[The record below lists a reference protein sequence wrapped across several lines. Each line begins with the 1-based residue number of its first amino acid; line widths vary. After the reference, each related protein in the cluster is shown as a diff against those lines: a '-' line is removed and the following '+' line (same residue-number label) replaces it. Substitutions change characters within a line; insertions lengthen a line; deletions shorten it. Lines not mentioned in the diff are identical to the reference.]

1 MAQRSDLPHD
11 LLFGLLAL
19 QTGMVN
25 QAQLVAAFQAWA
37 VFKTRAM
44 AAVLVEHGALDEDG
58 RDLLAALAE
67 KHLKKHGGDT
77 EKSLASLAPGRST
90 LESLARIGDPEINAT
105 LSYAASGSGD
115 DGDFDRTG
123 SFSVGTSTSDGQR
136 FRILRPHAKGGL
148 GAVFVALDEELHRE
162 VALKQIQD
170 RHADDPVTRNRFL
183 LEAEITGG
191 LEHPGIVPV
200 YGLGSSPD
208 GRPYYAMRFIR
219 GDSLKEAIATFHADK
234 QEKPD
239 PGAHGLGLR
248 QLLRRFLDVCNAIE
262 YAHQRG
268 ILHRDLKPG
277 NVMVGKYGET
287 LVVDWGLAK
296 AAGRA
301 ESARPSAEGTL
312 VPVSASG
319 SAETLP
325 GSVQGTPAFMSPEQA
340 AGDQEQLGLATDVY
354 SLGATLYCLLTG
366 KPPFA
371 GDDLGSLLRAVQ
383 KGSFLPPR
391 ALDRSIPPALEAIC
405 KKAMALR
412 PDDRYASPKALADDV
427 DRWLADEPVRARPEP
442 RIERIRRWM
451 RRRRTAVIAAVAATI
466 VGLLGSIVLLVMQT
480 AANRE
485 LRRQTLARSSRASR
499 PRLSSCSRWRRS
511 KPSTAA
517 SAKTCS

>member
-19 QTGMVN
+19 QTGMVD

-37 VFKTRAM
+37 VSKTRPM
-44 AAVLVEHGALDEDG
+44 AAVLFEHGALDEDG
-58 RDLLAALAE
+58 RALLAALAE
-67 KHLKKHGGDT
+67 KHLKKYGGDT
-77 EKSLASLAPGRST
+77 EKSLAALGPSRST

-105 LSYAASGSGD
+105 LSYAASGSGSGAGD

-200 YGLGSSPD
+200 YGLGSSPN

-219 GDSLKEAIATFHADK
+219 GDSLKEAIAAFHAGK
-234 QEKPD
+234 QEEPD

-277 NVMVGKYGET
+277 NVMVGKFGET

-296 AAGRA
+296 AAGRV
-301 ESARPSAEGTL
+301 ESASSSPEGTL

-325 GSVQGTPAFMSPEQA
+325 GSVQGTPAYMSPEQA
-340 AGDQEQLGLATDVY
+340 AGDQEQLGPATDVY

-371 GDDLGSLLRAVQ
+371 GDDLGSMLRAVQ

-391 ALDRSIPPALEAIC
+391 AVDRSIPPALEAIC
-405 KKAMALR
+405 IKAMALR
-412 PDDRYASPKALADDV
+412 AADRYPTPRALADDV
-427 DRWLADEPVRARPEP
+427 DPWMADEPVRR
-442 RIERIRRWM
+442 
-451 RRRRTAVIAAVAATI
+451 
-466 VGLLGSIVLLVMQT
+466 VLS
-480 AANRE
+480 RE
-485 LRRQTLARSSRASR
+485 SSE
-499 PRLSSCSRWRRS
+499 
-511 KPSTAA
+511 
-517 SAKTCS
+517 SADGCGAGGPP